1 MTETVTPDDAEI
13 TTTDETA
20 AVTESASESQDLVTE
35 LADPHGWLPDAL
47 TPAWDFL
54 QDYPFMRA
62 MVIVVVGWIAAKL
75 IWLIVRNV
83 IGRVVSRTK
92 TDLDDQIMELIARPV
107 FVSLFYVFLALAV
120 VSLQLSQ
127 TLTTNLIRVLASIA
141 VIIWMSAAFP
151 IMRLLLDSLARLRD
165 RYEFIQERT
174 LPLLNMVSTILLVA
188 SVSYILLAI
197 WKIDATAWLASAG
210 VIGIA
215 VGFAAKDSL
224 ANLFSGIFIVVDTPY
239 KVGDYINLDSGE
251 RGMVT
256 HVGMRSTRLLTRD
269 DIEVTV
275 PNAVIANAKITNES
289 GGRWEKR
296 RIRIAVGVAYGSDLD
311 QVIETLMAVGEAH
324 PATCDEPSHRV
335 RMRAFGASSIDF
347 ELLVWVDE
355 PELRGK
361 VTHEILMAVYKA
373 FDVANIE
380 IPYAK
385 QDLYIKEMP
394 DRSAT
399 S

>member
-1 MTETVTPDDAEI
+1 MTQNDALTDSPPAIQDDTA
-13 TTTDETA
+13 TTGTETA
-20 AVTESASESQDLVTE
+20 AESADIVTDLSNPY
-35 LADPHGWLPDAL
+35 DWLPESL
-47 TPAWDFL
+47 RPAWDFL

-62 MVIVVVGWIAAKL
+62 LVIVVVGWIAAKL
-75 IWLIVRNV
+75 IWIIIRNV
-83 IGRVVSRTK
+83 IGRLVSKTK
-92 TDLDDQIMELIARPV
+92 TELDDQIMALIERPV
-107 FVSLFYVFLALAV
+107 FVSLFYVFLAMAV
-120 VSLQLSQ
+120 VSLQLSD
-127 TLTTNLIRVLASIA
+127 TLTSNLIRALASIA

-165 RYEFIQERT
+165 RYEFVQERT

-296 RIRIAVGVAYGSDLD
+296 RLRIAVGVAYGSDLD
-311 QVIETLMAVGEAH
+311 QVVDTLMAVGEAH
-324 PATCDEPSHRV
+324 PATCPEPKHRV

-361 VTHEILMAVYKA
+361 VTHQLLMAVYKA
-373 FDVANIE
+373 FNEAGIE

-394 DRSAT
+394 GTASD
-399 S
+399 